1 MLFLVISTKKRF
13 QKSNCKR
20 KDPEWVY
27 GTRGQKKPNR
37 QKKSPVLYNKTQ
49 QKKHVIYST
58 RWTEKKRDFPYI
70 FHSKICLFYA
80 TFCDHFLCLVKKNFK
95 EKKINSQYLSVL
107 CAKKKIWYFCL
118 LLVIMILLKKKN
130 TLCSTKN
137 NIPLLSKRKI
147 RSFFFKKTHHYYLGL
162 FLLNFFLDL
171 LYY

>member
-27 GTRGQKKPNR
+27 GTRGQKNR
-37 QKKSPVLYNKTQ
+37 TDKKKSSTIQ
-49 QKKHVIYST
+49 QNTTKKHVIYST

-80 TFCDHFLCLVKKNFK
+80 TFCDHFLCLVKKKFK
-95 EKKINSQYLSVL
+95 EKDKLTILVSFM
-107 CAKKKIWYFCL
+107 CKKKIWYFC

-147 RSFFFKKTHHYYLGL
+147 RSFFSKKHITTI
-162 FLLNFFLDL
+162 
-171 LYY
+171 

>member
-49 QKKHVIYST
+49 QKNMWSILHVEL
-58 RWTEKKRDFPYI
+58 RKKRDFPYI

-80 TFCDHFLCLVKKNFK
+80 TFCDHFLCLVKKKFK
-95 EKKINSQYLSVL
+95 EKDKLTILVSFM
-107 CAKKKIWYFCL
+107 CKKKD
-118 LLVIMILLKKKN
+118 MIFLSLSYYDPPQEKKYTVFHKKQHTPVEQKKN
-130 TLCSTKN
+130 KELFFQKN
-137 NIPLLSKRKI
+137 TSLLFRTISP
-147 RSFFFKKTHHYYLGL
+147 
-162 FLLNFFLDL
+162 
-171 LYY
+171 

>member
-1 MLFLVISTKKRF
+1 MLFLVISTKKKRF

-80 TFCDHFLCLVKKNFK
+80 TFCDHFLCLVKK
-95 EKKINSQYLSVL
+95 KI
-107 CAKKKIWYFCL
+107 
-118 LLVIMILLKKKN
+118 LKKKDKL
-130 TLCSTKN
+130 TILVSFMCKKKDMIFLSLTSYYDPPQEKKYTVFHKKQHTPVEQKKN
-137 NIPLLSKRKI
+137 KEL
-147 RSFFFKKTHHYYLGL
+147 FFQKKHITTI
-162 FLLNFFLDL
+162 
-171 LYY
+171 

>member
-1 MLFLVISTKKRF
+1 MLFLVISTKKKRF
-13 QKSNCKR
+13 QKSNCKW

-80 TFCDHFLCLVKKNFK
+80 TFCDHFLCLVKKKF
-95 EKKINSQYLSVL
+95 
-107 CAKKKIWYFCL
+107 
-118 LLVIMILLKKKN
+118 LKKKDKLTILVSFMCKKKDMIFLSLTSYYDPPQKN
-130 TLCSTKN
+130 TMCSTKN

-147 RSFFFKKTHHYYLGL
+147 RSFFFKKNTSLL
-162 FLLNFFLDL
+162 FRTISP
-171 LYY
+171 

>member
-37 QKKSPVLYNKTQ
+37 QKKMSSTIQ
-49 QKKHVIYST
+49 QNTTKKHVIYST
-58 RWTEKKRDFPYI
+58 HWTEKKRDFPYI

-80 TFCDHFLCLVKKNFK
+80 TFCDNFLCLVKKKFK
-95 EKKINSQYLSVL
+95 EKDKLTILVSFM
-107 CAKKKIWYFCL
+107 CKKKD
-118 LLVIMILLKKKN
+118 MIFLSLSYYDPPQEKKN

-147 RSFFFKKTHHYYLGL
+147 RSFFFKKTITTI
-162 FLLNFFLDL
+162 
-171 LYY
+171 